1 MGMNFELGA
10 MKSAT
15 AAWKIILKGCYFHFT
30 QSGWRFVQNNNMA
43 NNYLSDDDQQF
54 KLLVKCVLCLPH
66 VPVEDIQET
75 IDLLKTKDW
84 DFDGSEEKLAF
95 KDKMLKYVED
105 FWVNG
110 PIPPQVWNCFHRKV
124 DLTNNNNESHNNYLN
139 EALKK
144 AHPTPAVLTVAL
156 VKELTLAETTLRKVK
171 AGNKRIVKKKYE
183 DMNKKRDNLKK
194 MYHQMDRLDYLEQL
208 GRIVMHIQ
216 LNKGEMAI
224 LQTPTAVEET
234 DPEASNDGTE
244 EVSTDDSERVES
256 LGNETL
262 SSSERSHPYEG
273 RVLGEVPANVKEMMV
288 FEVPEYKN
296 KNVWFVEENSTSDPS
311 IKSARFVI
319 NLSM

>member
-1 MGMNFELGA
+1 MNFELGA

-84 DFDGSEEKLAF
+84 DFDGSEEKLVF
-95 KDKMLKYVED
+95 KD

-110 PIPPQVWNCFHRKV
+110 PIPPQVWNCFQRKV

-144 AHPTPAVLTVAL
+144 VNPTPAVLTVAL

-171 AGNKRIVKKKYE
+171 SGNKRVVKKRNL
-183 DMNKKRDNLKK
+183 DMNKERDNL
-194 MYHQMDRLDYLEQL
+194 
-208 GRIVMHIQ
+208 
-216 LNKGEMAI
+216 
-224 LQTPTAVEET
+224 
-234 DPEASNDGTE
+234 
-244 EVSTDDSERVES
+244 
-256 LGNETL
+256 
-262 SSSERSHPYEG
+262 
-273 RVLGEVPANVKEMMV
+273 
-288 FEVPEYKN
+288 
-296 KNVWFVEENSTSDPS
+296 
-311 IKSARFVI
+311 
-319 NLSM
+319 